1 MEVLVIIYERHNNVT
16 GLNRSMETQTTPF
29 DNGISNDNTD
39 TYMSLKLTIGYIL
52 LCFAKLHQYTS

>member
-29 DNGISNDNTD
+29 DNGNN
-39 TYMSLKLTIGYIL
+39 
-52 LCFAKLHQYTS
+52 

>member
-29 DNGISNDNTD
+29 DNGISNDNTSSV
-39 TYMSLKLTIGYIL
+39 TSVFIL
-52 LCFAKLHQYTS
+52 WPFLSVAQEESGTR